1 MASGGEAEGR
11 QDTVKDGREGGA
23 WRVGGGG
30 GAGVEVGG
38 WGWSVTVSSELAL
51 RLQSRVSSSG
61 QRTALLSDHKT

>member
-30 GAGVEVGG
+30 GLEWRLGGGAGV
-38 WGWSVTVSSELAL
+38 
-51 RLQSRVSSSG
+51 
-61 QRTALLSDHKT
+61 